1 MSELHGLQ
9 TRIDDIRA
17 AGGEVLAISVDPPD
31 KSAEIAEAYGLS
43 YSVLSDPDLKVIDA
57 YGVRHPDGG
66 IEGHV
71 ARPATFII
79 DSTGRV
85 AWYELADNWR
95 VRPRPEEIVARL
107 SEVR

>member
-9 TRIDDIRA
+9 TRVDDIRA

-71 ARPATFII
+71 QKTVRRLIAAKDLGCHRISGQIRVSATDRI
-79 DSTGRV
+79 T
-85 AWYELADNWR
+85 YEKLHR
-95 VRPRPEEIVARL
+95 E
-107 SEVR
+107 